1 MHAARQ
7 KDAQIALEEAIP
19 ALHARGDLEA
29 EARAMNNLTVV
40 LSRRA
45 DVRSTQLPLE
55 ALALLEPLP
64 PGAAL
69 VETLTEVAS
78 SEMIQGR
85 NTSAISYA
93 DQALKLAEQL
103 GLALPGRALGARGGA
118 RGELAAGDGI
128 EDMREAITLA
138 TAAGQGREVGILHN
152 NLAIQL
158 WGCQGPQ
165 AAIAELEAAISYAT
179 ARGLAEVAQTASATL
194 LGPLVDTGRSDDAL
208 RLAASLAPLLAEDR
222 STLLEVHGVEAR
234 IHVQRGDA
242 ATASINLTSMAKTLR
257 EDGNSDSIVQA
268 LSTLAVVHAALG
280 DHERAAAAIG
290 EFVTTEDIDGTEY
303 YAINLPAMVRTAIT
317 VGRTDLAGALL
328 AGYQPRYP
336 YADHALA
343 ASVPAVAAA
352 AGEFDAAIEGYAD
365 AVIRWER
372 FGVVTE
378 HAYALLG
385 HGRCLLAAGRPGEA
399 TPILHQARA
408 AFGARAA
415 PSVLEIDELLKAA
428 VARSS

>member
-1 MHAARQ
+1 M
-7 KDAQIALEEAIP
+7 
-19 ALHARGDLEA
+19 
-29 EARAMNNLTVV
+29 
-40 LSRRA
+40 
-45 DVRSTQLPLE
+45 
-55 ALALLEPLP
+55 
-64 PGAAL
+64 
-69 VETLTEVAS
+69 
-78 SEMIQGR
+78 
-85 NTSAISYA
+85 
-93 DQALKLAEQL
+93 
-103 GLALPGRALGARGGA
+103 
-118 RGELAAGDGI
+118 
-128 EDMREAITLA
+128 
-138 TAAGQGREVGILHN
+138 GILHN

-208 RLAASLAPLLAEDR
+208 RLAASSAPCSPGPQHAARGAR
-222 STLLEVHGVEAR
+222 SGGADPRAAR
-234 IHVQRGDA
+234 RRGDR
-242 ATASINLTSMAKTLR
+242 LDQPTSMAKTLR

-372 FGVVTE
+372 SGVVTE
-378 HAYALLG
+378 HAYAFLG